1 MNDFY
6 QQPSGLSYI
15 EKYITEETE
24 KELAQQIEHNDWR
37 DDLKRRVQHYGYRYD
52 YKARSVS
59 QNDYLGELPDWL
71 NSLATRLVGE
81 DIFSEHPDQV
91 IVNEYQP
98 GQGIAPHVDCVP
110 CFDNTI
116 ASLSLLSSCEMTFR
130 NKVQPDHKS
139 NLYLRPRSL
148 LVLKDKSRLDWTHGI
163 APRKSDMIN
172 GLRTLR
178 ARRLSLTFRKVI
190 I

>member
-24 KELAQQIEHNDWR
+24 KDLVQQIEQNDWR

-59 QNDYLGELPDWL
+59 QNDYLGTLPDWL

-110 CFDNTI
+110 CFDDTI

-130 NKVQPDHKS
+130 NKARPDHKS
-139 NLYLRPRSL
+139 DQYLKPRSL
-148 LVLKDKSRLDWTHGI
+148 LVLKNKSRLDWTHGI
-163 APRKSDMIN
+163 APRKSDLIN

-178 ARRLSLTFRKVI
+178 ARRLSRTFRKVI